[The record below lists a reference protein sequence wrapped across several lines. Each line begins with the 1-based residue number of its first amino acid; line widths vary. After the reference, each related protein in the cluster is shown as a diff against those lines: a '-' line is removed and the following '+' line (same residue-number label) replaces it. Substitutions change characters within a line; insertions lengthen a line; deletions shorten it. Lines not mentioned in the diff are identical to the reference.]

1 MDTQPLRSD
10 PWPFLYL
17 KIWLFKVSRIRIISS
32 HSSRE
37 YVVELR
43 KAIGATIPAVI
54 KRLEDKDVSVRLA
67 AALALSRFAGYGKLN
82 PDTLVL

>member
-1 MDTQPLRSD
+1 
-10 PWPFLYL
+10 
-17 KIWLFKVSRIRIISS
+17 VSRIRIISS